1 MLKTMLKGEGSSG
14 IWRVVDN
21 NRIYFLFALVFV
33 FNILFAPNFFNE
45 FNLKNILLAMSL
57 NAMVAIGFTVVMI
70 VGHMDLSVASTINLG
85 AILIIGLQPKLGWG
99 ISLII
104 AVAAGSLV
112 GLING
117 LLVAKAKIHSFIVT
131 LGTMTIVQGLIYMYS
146 HGSSMNV
153 TDFTLADWID
163 KPVIPLLPPRVIITL
178 IAVILF
184 EIWLVRTRYG
194 KGFFMVGG
202 NKETAWL
209 AGFNTKR
216 YFITAFTLSGML
228 AAFGGTLFAISI
240 SSAVPNMGEKGVS
253 PLMIVL
259 AATIIGGTSMAGGK
273 GSILKSAVAVTM
285 LSTLF
290 NGLNCLGAGYEV
302 QIFASGLVLAVVVL
316 YEAYALYKQDKIKG
330 QRVQLLKEIVN
341 GRLKG

>member
-1 MLKTMLKGEGSSG
+1 MMHKAGSGRNISH
-14 IWRVVDN
+14 IIDN
-21 NRIYFLFALVFV
+21 NRIYFIFILVFV
-33 FNILFAPNFFNE
+33 FNVIFAPNFFNA

-57 NAMVAIGFTVVMI
+57 NAMVAIGFTIVMI
-70 VGHMDLSVASTINLG
+70 CGHMDLSVASTINLG
-85 AILIIGLQPKLGWG
+85 AILIIGLQPKLGWLL
-99 ISLII
+99 SLIV
-104 AVAAGSLV
+104 AVLAGGVVGFVNGILV
-112 GLING
+112 S
-117 LLVAKAKIHSFIVT
+117 KAKIHSFIVT

-146 HGSSMNV
+146 HGSSLNV

-163 KPVIPLLPPRVIITL
+163 KPIIPLLPPRVIITIL
-178 IAVILF
+178 LVIAF
-184 EIWLVRTRYG
+184 EIWLTKTRYG

-209 AGFNTKR
+209 AGFNTDR
-216 YFITAFTLSGML
+216 YFITAFTLSGLM
-228 AAFGGTLFAISI
+228 AALGGTLFAISI

-273 GSILKSAVAVTM
+273 GSIVKSAVAVVT

-302 QIFASGLVLAVVVL
+302 QIFASGLVLAIVVL

-330 QRVQLLKEIVN
+330 QRIQLLKELASN
-341 GRLKG
+341 KQ